1 MNIRQEL
8 LKLQDSKYKEYLIPI
23 MNTVEPKRIIG
34 VRTPSQREIAKAA
47 FKEGKYQKFFN
58 DLPHKYFEENNVH
71 AFIIEQI
78 SDYDACIKELDKFLP
93 YIESWSTC
101 DSMKPKVLR
110 KHKKE
115 LMTMVKKWIKS
126 KDLYAVRYAIHCLMT
141 YYLDD
146 EYYDPSQLIMVKNVK
161 SKEYYINMMRA
172 WYFATALIDHRND
185 VMKLLKEKSL
195 DPWTHNKTI
204 QKAVES
210 FRISDKDKKY
220 LKTLKV

>member
-47 FKEGKYQKFFN
+47 FKEGKYQKFLN
-58 DLPHKYFEENNVH
+58 VLPHKYFEENNVH